1 MLKIFGMMF
10 VFLTFS
16 VSVAQA
22 NVLIQCSNPSGKV
35 FYPAEDRWVDD
46 GISGGKFAVGL
57 VDNEFDLLF
66 VDATGNLNSASAD
79 GGTVYPVYLGADR
92 FTLVVAYSD
101 GNTELF
107 SFDLLERTFYMTQ
120 HKMFNDVRFFHKFGT
135 YKGKCD

>member
-46 GISGGKFAVGL
+46 GIRGGKFAVGL

-107 SFDLLERTFYMTQ
+107 SFDLQERTFYLTQ